1 MKFSNAGGTQVSTS
15 NVSTMNGNEE
25 PVVFDLTKTK
35 NEVIASVNNRAELE
49 ALTDQIN
56 IADTNTI
63 ILFGKEA
70 ADEISKCADHVLS
83 LVEMDK
89 LNKTSDM
96 MKSLTRIM
104 DQFDPK
110 ELSDTEEKKGF
121 LANIFGNAK
130 AQLERILDKY
140 DTMGG
145 EVDKIYTE
153 LRKYES
159 EIQSSNDKIEQLF
172 QANIEFYKKLE
183 QYILACS
190 VGYEMID
197 EYRAK
202 LEEQYRQT
210 GDNAIQFQIQSVDM
224 GKQMLQAREQDLRI
238 AENVALQSIPMLK
251 QMQYSNLNLVRK
263 INSAFIITLPVF
275 KQSLAQAVLLK
286 RQRIQAESMAALDEK
301 TNEMLL
307 RNAENAANQARFTTQ
322 LTTGSSIKIETL
334 QQTWQTIMAGTEDCK
349 RIAEDNA
356 KQRELDKAKLLE
368 FKDKVINGNFNL

>member
-1 MKFSNAGGTQVSTS
+1 MKFDSVQTATVDNTGVQS
-15 NVSTMNGNEE
+15 GNE
-25 PVVFDLTKTK
+25 VMVFDLEKTK
-35 NEVIASVNNRAELE
+35 NEIVTSVNNRQELA

-56 IADTNTI
+56 ITDANTI

-70 ADEISKCADHVLS
+70 AEGISKCSDQVLS
-83 LVEMDK
+83 MVEMDK
-89 LNKTSDM
+89 LNQTSDM

-110 ELSDTEEKKGF
+110 ELSESEEKKGF
-121 LANIFGNAK
+121 LANLFGNAK
-130 AQLERILDKY
+130 SQLDKILAKY
-140 DTMGG
+140 DSMGG

-183 QYILACS
+183 QYILACG

-197 EYRAK
+197 EYRAQ
-202 LEEQYRQT
+202 LEEQYKQT
-210 GDNAIQFQIQSVDM
+210 GDNTIQFQIQNVDM
-224 GKQMLQAREQDLRI
+224 GKQMLQQREQDLRI

-251 QMQYSNLNLVRK
+251 QMQFSNLNLVRK

-286 RQRIQAESMAALDEK
+286 RQHIQAESMAALDEK

-307 RNAENAANQARFTTQ
+307 KNAQNAAEQARFTTQ
-322 LTTGSSIKIETL
+322 LTTGSSIKMETL
-334 QQTWQTIMAGTEDCK
+334 QQTWQTIMTGAEDCR

-356 KQRELDKAKLLE
+356 RQRDLDKAKLLE
-368 FKDKVINGNFNL
+368 FKDKVVNGNFNV